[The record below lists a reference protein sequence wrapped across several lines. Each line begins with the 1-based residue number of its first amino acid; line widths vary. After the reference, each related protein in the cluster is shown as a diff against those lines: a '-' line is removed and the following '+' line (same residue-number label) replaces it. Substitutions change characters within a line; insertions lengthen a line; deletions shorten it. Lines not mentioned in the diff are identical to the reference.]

1 MTILNINKILPNQ
14 CNLWINDDLVINC
27 YNCNKL
33 FTLYNRKHHCRSCGK
48 IFCSN
53 CLLNNIYSNINSN
66 KLIDKLEYIQNYN
79 YNNLPCNKVC
89 NVCYNIFIL
98 LKNIK
103 RYILIFQLLP
113 ININEIYKLSLVSK
127 LWNNASIIYLSN
139 FKDIQYLLPLQYIN
153 NIQSKLLYNNFNLI
167 IGHNNLI
174 YQFIKIYNWNK
185 CANIKKILKYI
196 YTSNKIISCN
206 KLLCNSNCINNLSD
220 SNILDLLKHIKNILV
235 RKFIIQH
242 LHISNEYFTCYISF
256 LIHCITLDTIDEPI
270 ICNYLIKYTINSE
283 IGLNIL
289 FELRYYSENI
299 TNIDIFINYYLYNIQ
314 EHYNILYNQIID
326 TYNYFLLYNNNFN
339 IHQYNINNYLKNY
352 NIFNPFV
359 NNIRLHNIKFNCI
372 ILKNSNG
379 KPYIIPYNIIN
390 SNTYNDINS
399 ENANT
404 IMYKYEDLR
413 KDRIITDI
421 IKLINL
427 ILMKSNLDII
437 TYKVIPINSKLGII
451 QIINNASTI
460 YDIIINK
467 KTTLLNY
474 ILDNNS
480 TNTIDNIKYKFINS
494 IAVYSII
501 TYLFGIGDR
510 HLDNIMITNNGLLF
524 HIDFSFI
531 FGDDPKLYAPYI
543 RIIPE
548 MINVIGGENSYNFL
562 LFKSLCNKIYNILRK
577 NTDIISNLLSLLL
590 LFPNNEY
597 TEYNLLMQIL
607 NRFNPN
613 ETNDDSNIY
622 INNTIEN
629 STKSYNQYIDII
641 YHANKYM
648 KSLFK

>member
-1 MTILNINKILPNQ
+1 
-14 CNLWINDDLVINC
+14 
-27 YNCNKL
+27 
-33 FTLYNRKHHCRSCGK
+33 
-48 IFCSN
+48 
-53 CLLNNIYSNINSN
+53 
-66 KLIDKLEYIQNYN
+66 
-79 YNNLPCNKVC
+79 
-89 NVCYNIFIL
+89 
-98 LKNIK
+98 
-103 RYILIFQLLP
+103 
-113 ININEIYKLSLVSK
+113 
-127 LWNNASIIYLSN
+127 
-139 FKDIQYLLPLQYIN
+139 
-153 NIQSKLLYNNFNLI
+153 
-167 IGHNNLI
+167 
-174 YQFIKIYNWNK
+174 
-185 CANIKKILKYI
+185 
-196 YTSNKIISCN
+196 
-206 KLLCNSNCINNLSD
+206 
-220 SNILDLLKHIKNILV
+220 
-235 RKFIIQH
+235 
-242 LHISNEYFTCYISF
+242 
-256 LIHCITLDTIDEPI
+256 
-270 ICNYLIKYTINSE
+270 
-283 IGLNIL
+283 
-289 FELRYYSENI
+289 
-299 TNIDIFINYYLYNIQ
+299 
-314 EHYNILYNQIID
+314 
-326 TYNYFLLYNNNFN
+326 
-339 IHQYNINNYLKNY
+339 
-352 NIFNPFV
+352 
-359 NNIRLHNIKFNCI
+359 
-372 ILKNSNG
+372 
-379 KPYIIPYNIIN
+379 
-390 SNTYNDINS
+390 
-399 ENANT
+399 
-404 IMYKYEDLR
+404 MYKYEDLR